1 MTRPVARVVR
11 GAIAVAV
18 ATLIGVTGFAS
29 PASAHVTVDPR
40 EAVQG
45 GFSTVVFRMPNER
58 DNASTTKLEVHMPT
72 ENPVPSVRTMDVPG
86 WKVSVKM
93 RKLDEPIDMFGRK
106 VDEVVGTLT
115 WTAASKKDALSA
127 LEFVQ
132 FPVSM
137 GPLPKTDQ
145 LVFKAIQ
152 TYDNGEV
159 VRWIEEPAEDG
170 EEPEHPAPVL
180 TLAEVPAEDGGDPA
194 QAGTPAGDKGAEES
208 FDSGSGGTPLWLGIA
223 GLVAGLIGLALGAL
237 ALNRTRAAAAA
248 GPEPDSD

>member
-1 MTRPVARVVR
+1 MITRVAR
-11 GAIAVAV
+11 GALAVTV
-18 ATLIGVTGFAS
+18 ASLIGVAGFAS
-29 PASAHVTVDPR
+29 PASAHVTVDPE

-45 GFSTVVFRMPNER
+45 GFGTVVFRMPNER
-58 DNASTTKLEVHMPT
+58 DNASTTKLEVHMP
-72 ENPVPSVRTMDVPG
+72 EGEPVPSVRTMDVPG

-93 RKLDEPIDMFGRK
+93 RKLDEPIDLFGRK
-106 VDEVVGTLT
+106 VDEVVGAVT
-115 WTAASKKDALSA
+115 WTAASKNDALGA

-137 GPLPKTDQ
+137 GPFPETGE

-180 TLAEVPAEDGGDPA
+180 TLAPPPAEDGGEPA
-194 QAGTPAGDKGAEES
+194 PATKPGDDA
-208 FDSGSGGTPLWLGIA
+208 DRDAASGDASGTPLWLGVT
-223 GLVAGLIGLALGAL
+223 GLIAGLIGLALGAL
-237 ALNRTRAAAAA
+237 ALSRTRRAAA
-248 GPEPDSD
+248 PPDADGD